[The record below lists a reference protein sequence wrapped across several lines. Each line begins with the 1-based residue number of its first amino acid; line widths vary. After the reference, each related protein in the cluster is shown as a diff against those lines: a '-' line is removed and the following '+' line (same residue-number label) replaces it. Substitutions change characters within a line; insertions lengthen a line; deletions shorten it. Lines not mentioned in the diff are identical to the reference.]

1 MENRVMQGSDSVK
14 IFELCTQSVML
25 LKKCTIFKK
34 TKNKKKTTTT
44 HHCLLTFSNVVGGNG
59 GKNLLTLNSWLE
71 DQSLRLLTFFK
82 ITVLRP

>member
-34 TKNKKKTTTT
+34 TKNKKKQQQHTT
-44 HHCLLTFSNVVGGNG
+44 VY
-59 GKNLLTLNSWLE
+59 
-71 DQSLRLLTFFK
+71 
-82 ITVLRP
+82 